1 MGRTGARPWQCNKAG
16 RWVWSQASWCP
27 QAGEDS
33 DKPAGM
39 TTAWEHVRGCS
50 CGRTPWG
57 RWRAPD
63 RVPAHTE
70 LRGVTEGW
78 GGAGLRWGIGETW
91 LREAGRWQGQGRR
104 VTERQ
109 TNLPS
114 SPARVNTDKKRT
126 PVYFFLANH
135 WYVST
140 PLFIL
145 NFPIHYPPP

>member
-1 MGRTGARPWQCNKAG
+1 MVATEFISFLFFPSSFCFLSTYYGQNRSKALAMQQGRKMGVVPGLLVPTGWWRF
-16 RWVWSQASWCP
+16 RQASRH
-27 QAGEDS
+27 DHR
-33 DKPAGM
+33 
-39 TTAWEHVRGCS
+39 AWEHVRGCS
-50 CGRTPWG
+50 CGWTPWG

-91 LREAGRWQGQGRR
+91 LREAGQWQGQGRR

-109 TNLPS
+109 TDLPS

-126 PVYFFLANH
+126 PVYFF
-135 WYVST
+135 
-140 PLFIL
+140 
-145 NFPIHYPPP
+145 